1 MILGERG
8 QIRPHQA
15 CSFYKKGCDVAL
27 ATCTSQWQSKAA
39 GCSRQVRVKG
49 KGAFLRRMRPNCPPE
64 RKEVWTSL
72 WILMKKKIRNKRKP
86 IFSFRL
92 QTQREDS
99 YSNICYSPPLFNLW
113 PLTLGLR
120 TVYGKKHLLSPTPR
134 ARVEFSLTLHP
145 K

>member
-1 MILGERG
+1 MAEQGSRMLTSGKSERE
-8 QIRPHQA
+8 R
-15 CSFYKKGCDVAL
+15 CV
-27 ATCTSQWQSKAA
+27 SQKNETQ
-39 GCSRQVRVKG
+39 
-49 KGAFLRRMRPNCPPE
+49 LPT
-64 RKEVWTSL
+64 RKEGGMDITL
-72 WILMKKKIRNKRKP
+72 DFDEKKYILRNKRKP